1 MNRKENHST
10 DLFVLFNH
18 HFFRLKNEDR
28 ALACFENALT
38 QNPNNADARASMG
51 MIYQL
56 KGCTAKAIHAYHQA
70 LANSPNDLMIQ
81 ELLDVSLEINS
92 HTSYRDTYPLL
103 EDTFDIFQMADS
115 LQHTTD
121 EVDMELNE
129 AHWVDKT
136 VEMTK
141 EKDPARHIEAMIE
154 EESVLKDEGD
164 LIDLRQKWL

>member
-1 MNRKENHST
+1 
-10 DLFVLFNH
+10 
-18 HFFRLKNEDR
+18 
-28 ALACFENALT
+28 
-38 QNPNNADARASMG
+38 MG

-129 AHWVDKT
+129 AHWVGKT
-136 VEMTK
+136 VVMTK
-141 EKDPARHIEAMIE
+141 EKDPVRHIDAMIE